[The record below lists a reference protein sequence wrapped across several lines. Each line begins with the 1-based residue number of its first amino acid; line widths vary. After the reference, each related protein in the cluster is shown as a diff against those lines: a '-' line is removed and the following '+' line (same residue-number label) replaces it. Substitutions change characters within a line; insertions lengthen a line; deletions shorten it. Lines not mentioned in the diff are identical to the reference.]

1 MNERACVRWDWLTY
15 SPFMLWAAGTACL
28 FSNSSGSIRIR
39 EQSWSMFVR
48 APAALLEDMYL
59 AQGEYSVIIGG
70 GKVPLYAGQEYFIPK
85 GLAHAGEYSAGTRT
99 IHAFGGKRAEVDAEM

>member
-1 MNERACVRWDWLTY
+1 MRSLGLAHIFTVYALGCGDGLLVQQFL
-15 SPFMLWAAGTACL
+15 
-28 FSNSSGSIRIR
+28 RIDPDTGAILVDV
-39 EQSWSMFVR
+39 VR